1 MKSFQ
6 ERNTMVI
13 GVIGLV
19 STAAVAGAALN
30 YDRLPLVS
38 GSHTHAAYFAEAG
51 GLTEGSDVQVAG
63 LEVGEVTGV
72 SLDGAQ
78 VVVTFT
84 VNRGVRLGDRSEA
97 AVKTKALL
105 GNKIL
110 EVTPRG
116 QGRLSEPIPVGRTT
130 PAYQLPDALGDLT
143 ATISGLDTEQLSS
156 SLDTLAHTF
165 SDTPPQLKIAVQGV
179 ARFSRTLS
187 ERDARLRELLANA
200 NRVTTVLAEHRD
212 QIVRLVSD
220 TSALLA
226 ELQAQGAALD
236 HLSANVSAA
245 SHQIGG
251 FIAENRAALKPT
263 LDKLNGVLALVQNRK
278 DEVQQS
284 IKGLNDYLLALGE
297 TLASG
302 PFFKAYLAN
311 LLPGQFIQP
320 FVEAAFAD
328 LGLDP
333 NVLLP
338 SERTDPQ
345 TGQPATPA
353 LPVPYPRTGQGG
365 EPHLALPDAITGK
378 PGDARYPYREPL
390 PAAPPGG
397 PPPGPPASKAET
409 PAEPGS

>member
-6 ERNTMVI
+6 ERNRTLI
-13 GVIGLV
+13 GIIGLV
-19 STAAVAGAALN
+19 STVAVAAVAVN
-30 YDRLPLVS
+30 YDRMPLIS
-38 GSHTHAAYFAEAG
+38 GAHPYTAYFAEAG
-51 GLTEGSDVQVAG
+51 GLSEGSDVQVAG

-72 SLDGAQ
+72 SLVDAH

-84 VNRGVRLGDRSEA
+84 VKRGVRLGDRSEA
-97 AVKTKALL
+97 AIKTKALL

-116 QGRLSEPIPVGRTT
+116 QGLLSGPIPIGRTT

-143 ATISGLDTEQLSS
+143 ATISGLDTDQLSE

-165 SDTPPQLKIAVQGV
+165 SDTPPQLRVAVQGV
-179 ARFSRTLS
+179 ARFSKTLS
-187 ERDARLRELLANA
+187 ERDARLRELLVNA
-200 NRVTTVLAEHRD
+200 SRVTTVLAEHRD

-226 ELQAQGAALD
+226 ELQAQGSALNR
-236 HLSANVSAA
+236 LSANVSAV
-245 SHQIGG
+245 SRQIGG
-251 FIAENRAALKPT
+251 FIADNREALKPT

-311 LLPGQFIQP
+311 LLPGQFLQP

-333 NVLLP
+333 QVLLP

-345 TGQPATPA
+345 TGQPALPA

-365 EPHLALPDAITGK
+365 EPHLALPDAITGI
-378 PGDARYPYREPL
+378 PGDERYPYREPL
-390 PAAPPGG
+390 PAPPRGG
-397 PPPGPPASKAET
+397 PPPGPPASAGE
-409 PAEPGS
+409 AGS